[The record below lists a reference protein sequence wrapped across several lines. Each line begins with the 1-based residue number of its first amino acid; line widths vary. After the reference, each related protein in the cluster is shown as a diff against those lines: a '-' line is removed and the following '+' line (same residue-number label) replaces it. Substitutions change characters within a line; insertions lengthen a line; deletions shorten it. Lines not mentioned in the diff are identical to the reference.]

1 MRSTTAQDGHF
12 GMPDLIEI
20 DQGADEVEDLQT
32 YIEQDRMAANKPV
45 GIIVLALRQLRG
57 QGQKCSRSRPSPEVF
72 EAKAKAKSFKVNVNE
87 L

>member
-1 MRSTTAQDGHF
+1 MRSTTAQDGDF

-45 GIIVLALRQLRG
+45 GITGLAPRQRG